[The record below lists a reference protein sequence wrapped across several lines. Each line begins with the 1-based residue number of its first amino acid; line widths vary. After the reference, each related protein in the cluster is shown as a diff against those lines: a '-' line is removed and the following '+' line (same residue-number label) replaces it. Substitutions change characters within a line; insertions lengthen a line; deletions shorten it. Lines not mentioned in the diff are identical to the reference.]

1 MSKNNFWAF
10 LKGYFKY
17 TNKEFF
23 DNSNSNTP
31 SYVENKERLPFII
44 ISYFI
49 FHISYL
55 YLHLLFC
62 LFILMVF
69 TGFPFLDL

>member
-49 FHISYL
+49 FHIYIFICYFVYSY
-55 YLHLLFC
+55 
-62 LFILMVF
+62 
-69 TGFPFLDL
+69 

>member
-10 LKGYFKY
+10 LKWYFKY

-31 SYVENKERLPFII
+31 SYVGNKERLPFII
-44 ISYFI
+44 
-49 FHISYL
+49 ISYL